1 MFLWDWLNGKKTYF
15 GLLGIAL
22 TELATTFAELSKETL
37 TGDASDWSKLIGYIV
52 LVVGVLHRL
61 VKGT

>member
-22 TELATTFAELSKETL
+22 TELATTFAELSKETW